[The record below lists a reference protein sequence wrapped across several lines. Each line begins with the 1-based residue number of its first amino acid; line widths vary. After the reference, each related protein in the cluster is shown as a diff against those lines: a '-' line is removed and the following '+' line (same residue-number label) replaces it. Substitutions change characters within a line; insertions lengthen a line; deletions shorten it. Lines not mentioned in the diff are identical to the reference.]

1 MDTRRL
7 VSPEELIERIQSY
20 SLQVVVVEADFI
32 FDEVF
37 ESANK
42 LRFVGI
48 CRGSVNNV
56 DIEAA
61 TKQINDNVLN
71 KQHKFIGEIL
81 LEKGWITKEE
91 IEIVLNKL
99 SENE

>member
-1 MDTRRL
+1 MVENHSEDKLSHAVRFG
-7 VSPEELIERIQSY
+7 
-20 SLQVVVVEADFI
+20 VVA
-32 FDEVF
+32 
-37 ESANK
+37 
-42 LRFVGI
+42 VGKGYI
-48 CRGSVNNV
+48 TL
-56 DIEAA
+56 DQLIEAA

-99 SENE
+99 SENK